1 MKVLGNK
8 IFYIEVLGELRRLER
23 KAFLSEKKYIDS
35 LISRLMSILNAMR
48 NKGHYIIIIYYV
60 IT

>member
-8 IFYIEVLGELRRLER
+8 IFYIEVLLRRLER